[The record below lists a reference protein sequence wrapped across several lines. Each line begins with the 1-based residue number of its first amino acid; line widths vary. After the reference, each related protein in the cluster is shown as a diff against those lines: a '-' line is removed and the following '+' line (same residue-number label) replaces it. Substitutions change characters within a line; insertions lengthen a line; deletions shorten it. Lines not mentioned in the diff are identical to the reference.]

1 MRALAIS
8 VAILALASCAPP
20 EPEGPLTPEQL
31 NERANVLD
39 RTATAEAWLRIT
51 PEEKDA
57 VAALWAGRYLLQYGE
72 PGVTFDT
79 SPEATAARDALK
91 QQLHTCA
98 VRGISPYGSREI
110 LDAPL
115 MRIGG
120 QCIRDVAETNGAPEP
135 RNPTLIP

>member
-1 MRALAIS
+1 MRAVAIS
-8 VAILALASCAPP
+8 IAILALASCAPP

-31 NERANVLD
+31 SERASDLD
-39 RTATAEAWLRIT
+39 RNATARSWLDLT

-72 PGVTFDT
+72 QGITFDT
-79 SPEATAARDALK
+79 SPEATAARDALEA
-91 QQLHTCA
+91 QLRTCA
-98 VRGISPYGSREI
+98 DRGISPYGSLTI

-120 QCIRDVAETNGAPEP
+120 ECIRDAAAANGAPEP
-135 RNPTLIP
+135 RNETLIP